1 MGLYL
6 SIDTGGTHT
15 DIVLIDQDA
24 HEVWTTKTPTTPED
38 LKQGVIT
45 GIRKVLADSGRKL
58 SDVTRFVY
66 GTTLVTNLIIEQAEM
81 PVGLI
86 TTKNFRDILE
96 IGRAYRNEN
105 IYDLAWQPPSP
116 LVKRH
121 SRFGIPERIDARGEI
136 VEALD
141 ESETIAALNS
151 LAEQGIESI
160 AVCLLN
166 AYVNPVHE
174 QRIRD
179 LAREHHPDIKVSLSS
194 DIIRE
199 FREFERTSTTVVNAF
214 VMLPL
219 HEHLMGLE
227 KTLIDDGLVTPPYI
241 IRANGGIMTFGAAR
255 DMPIA
260 LTHSGPMGGIVGAT
274 SIAAA
279 SGHQNLITFDM
290 GGTSSDVSLIA
301 NGKPTVT
308 TKSQI
313 AGYPVKL
320 PTLDLAT
327 VGAGGGSIAWVDDAG
342 ALKVGPKS
350 AGANPGPACY
360 GLGGV
365 NPTITDANL
374 ICGRLNP
381 DYFLAGAE
389 KLRFD
394 LAESAVARLAEKI
407 DLSVNEAALGILE
420 IGEAHMINAIKL
432 ASVKRGLDPRGMA
445 LVAFGGAGPLH
456 AARIAE
462 ELSVDQ
468 VIIPWAPG
476 NLSALGMLDGDVQH
490 DFVLSRISGLNDID
504 GDEIWSLLQDLIED
518 GARWL
523 ESEGVDA
530 IQHRLIASVD
540 LRYTGQSHE
549 LNLPLVSELGDET
562 SVARLTEAFHQAHRQ
577 IYGYDMLE
585 SAVQLVNLRLSAVGV
600 LASMSWPRSCG
611 SDKPVRPQGERQVYM
626 GGKSADLY
634 ATYRFEDLHAGSQI
648 SGPAI
653 VEYTGSTLI
662 MPPAWSGEVDEFRS
676 IQMTKKTTNQG
687 ASI

>member
-1 MGLYL
+1 MALFL

-15 DIVLIDQDA
+15 DIVLIDQDGNR
-24 HEVWTTKTPTTPED
+24 VWTAKTPTTPGQ
-38 LKQGVIT
+38 LQQGVIT
-45 GIRKVLADSGRKL
+45 GIHKVLDDSGRKL
-58 SDVTRFVY
+58 SEVTRFVY
-66 GTTLVTNLIIEQAEM
+66 GTTLVTNLIIEQADM

-105 IYDLAWQPPSP
+105 IYDLNWHPPSP

-121 SRFGIPERIDARGEI
+121 SRFGVPERVSAQGDVI
-136 VEALD
+136 EALD
-141 ESETIAALNS
+141 EDATVRALDD
-151 LAEQGIESI
+151 LVEQGIESV

-174 QRIRD
+174 QRIKA
-179 LAREHHPDIKVSLSS
+179 LAGERHPQISISLSS

-199 FREFERTSTTVVNAF
+199 FREFERTSTTVVNAY

-219 HEHLMGLE
+219 HAHLMSLE
-227 KTLIDDGLVTPPYI
+227 KSLTGDGLATAPYI
-241 IRANGGIMTFGAAR
+241 IRANGGIMSFGAAR
-255 DMPIA
+255 SMPIA

-274 SIAAA
+274 SIATA
-279 SGHQNLITFDM
+279 SGQQDLITFDM

-301 NGKPTVT
+301 DGKPTVT

-327 VGAGGGSIAWVDDAG
+327 VGAGGGSIAWIDDAG

-360 GLGGV
+360 GLGGIH
-365 NPTITDANL
+365 PTITDANL
-374 ICGRLNP
+374 VCGRLNP

-389 KLRFD
+389 ELRFD
-394 LAESAVARLAEKI
+394 LAEKAVSELAEKI
-407 DLSVNEAALGILE
+407 GLPSNQAALGILE

-462 ELSVDQ
+462 ELSVDR

-476 NLSALGMLDGDVQH
+476 NLSALGMLDGDVRH
-490 DFVLSRISGLNDID
+490 DFVLSRITGLP
-504 GDEIWSLLQDLIED
+504 EIGGEEIKSLVQKLIEEG
-518 GARWL
+518 GAWL
-523 ESEGVDA
+523 ESEGIDPA
-530 IQHRLIASVD
+530 QHRLIASVD
-540 LRYTGQSHE
+540 LRYMGQSHE
-549 LNLPLVSELGDET
+549 LNLPLLSDSDDDVSIA
-562 SVARLTEAFHQAHRQ
+562 SLTEAFHRAHERV
-577 IYGYDMLE
+577 YGYVMEE
-585 SAVQLVNLRLSAVGV
+585 SIVQLVNLRLSAVGALPPMV
-600 LASMSWPRSCG
+600 WPRSSP
-611 SDKPVRPQGERQVYM
+611 SDAAVQARDERMVYM
-626 GGKSADLY
+626 GGDAAEPY
-634 ATYRFEDLHAGSQI
+634 PVYRFEDLQAQNRI
-648 SGPAI
+648 TGPAI

-662 MPPAWSGEVDEFRS
+662 VPPTWNGVVDEFRC
-676 IQMTKKTTNQG
+676 IQMTRIRNG
-687 ASI
+687 S